1 MALSTDPFDATELV
15 AVIPEVWSPLVQ
27 EAFFDETVLANFI
40 TDLSPYLAGG
50 GDILHVPD
58 AFTNVFSVQTQSTQG
73 TEVTTNAPA
82 TVDVYLT
89 MDTHKYVA
97 FLIGDADL
105 QLIATD
111 LGIVNKYVKQCVSL
125 LAKALEA
132 SIAALWSDLS
142 TYSVTDTATVLSDA
156 EIRQGIEKLDS
167 ANVNL
172 AECAF
177 FVHPYVYWNQLHAIT
192 KYYQQYSVGPANAAG
207 PVSTGN
213 FGSGNA
219 KVNLRGQLYGIPLYT
234 STNIV
239 SGLLTYRNFLIH
251 KDCLSFAV
259 RTKGGNKIRVQT
271 DNLVQNLGMLCVVDI
286 FYGVKTLRAASGV
299 LLNASNTFI
308 GS

>member
-1 MALSTDPFDATELV
+1 MALSTDPFDSTELV
-15 AVIPEVWSPLVQ
+15 AVIPEKWGPMVM
-27 EAFFDETVLANFI
+27 EAFFDETVLANFVA
-40 TDLSPYLAGG
+40 DLSSIAEGG

-58 AFTNVFSVQTQSTQG
+58 IYTNTFSVQTQSTQG

-82 TVDVYLT
+82 SVDVYLT
-89 MDTHKYVA
+89 LNTHKYVA

-105 QLIATD
+105 QLVATQYNIAE
-111 LGIVNKYVKQCVSL
+111 KYVSQCSKL
-125 LAKALEA
+125 LATALEA

-142 TYSVTDTATVLSDA
+142 TNATGDTATVLNDA
-156 EIRQGIEKLDS
+156 EIRQGIAKLDIL
-167 ANVNL
+167 NVNL

-192 KYYQQYSVGPANAAG
+192 KYYQQYSVGPANEAG

-219 KVNLRGQLYGIPLYT
+219 ARNLKGQLYGIPVYT

-239 SGLLTYRNFLIH
+239 SGLLTYRNMLLH
-251 KDCLSFAV
+251 KDCLSFAI
-259 RTKGGNKIRVQT
+259 RTKGGSKIRVQM

-286 FYGVKTLRAASGV
+286 FYGVKTLRETSGV

>member
-1 MALSTDPFDATELV
+1 MALSTDPFDSTELV
-15 AVIPEVWSPLVQ
+15 AVIPEMWGPMIQ
-27 EAFFDETVLANFI
+27 EAFFDETVLANFVR
-40 TDLSPYLAGG
+40 DLSPYLSTG

-58 AFTNVFSVQTQSTQG
+58 AFTNQFTVQTQTTQG

-105 QLIATD
+105 QLVATQ
-111 LGIVNKYVKQCVSL
+111 LGVAEMYVRQCTSL

-142 TYSVTDTATVLSDA
+142 TYSISDTATVLSDA
-156 EIRQGIEKLDS
+156 EIRQAINSLDS

-192 KYYQQYSVGPANAAG
+192 KYYQQYSVGPANVAG
-207 PVSTGN
+207 PVATGN

-219 KVNLRGQLYGIPLYT
+219 SRNLKGQLYGIPLYT

-239 SGLLTYRNFLIH
+239 SGLLTYRNMLIH

-259 RTKGGNKIRVQT
+259 RTKGGSKIRVQT